1 MRRLLLSLAF
11 GMILVAFAQAHAIF
25 ITASGE
31 KVVVVFSDSLEPDTK
46 VKEATWKRVGTP
58 TLSARDTKG
67 KVTEVKTESAEASLK
82 ATVPAGTAIVY
93 GTVPYGIS
101 TRGDKPKL
109 LTFYSKAVLDG
120 STGKAA
126 TLGNAA
132 VLEIVPEVEAG
143 KVRFLVLAKGKPV
156 AKTEVGVMVPEK
168 NETETV
174 TTDDKGLTPA
184 FDAKGRFGVTVRVTE
199 AKAGEL
205 KGEKYDEVGLTATLV
220 FTAK

>member
-1 MRRLLLSLAF
+1 MRRLLLSHAF
-11 GMILVAFAQAHAIF
+11 GLILVAFAQAHAIF

-58 TLSARDTKG
+58 TLSARDAKG

>member
-11 GMILVAFAQAHAIF
+11 GLTLVAFAQAHAIF

-220 FTAK
+220 FKAK

>member
-11 GMILVAFAQAHAIF
+11 GLILVAFAQAHAIF

-58 TLSARDTKG
+58 TLSARDAKG

>member
-58 TLSARDTKG
+58 TLSARDAKG